1 MRITPFSF
9 YKQSIFDP
17 RIRQVRR
24 ICQIRRIRQ
33 AHCVMKTMMKKNPF
47 KEINENLK
55 ELRDKE
61 PSLVPES
68 MTAKDFA
75 TPDNA
80 VITTSSTLTDEEIL
94 QEATKTENDE
104 AEEIEDDDE
113 ELVAPSTRDIE
124 IFIGNIEKI
133 FSIC

>member
-80 VITTSSTLTDEEIL
+80 VITSSTLTDEEIL